1 MKCHKKLNGQD
12 VVIFIALPHEEM
24 PRNRVIETVVE
35 LIENK
40 SAPSERTMPKYNLI
54 KLSL

>member
-1 MKCHKKLNGQD
+1 MDKMWEFL
-12 VVIFIALPHEEM
+12 IALPYEEM
-24 PRNRVIETVVE
+24 PRNRVIETDVE
-35 LIENK
+35 IIEKK